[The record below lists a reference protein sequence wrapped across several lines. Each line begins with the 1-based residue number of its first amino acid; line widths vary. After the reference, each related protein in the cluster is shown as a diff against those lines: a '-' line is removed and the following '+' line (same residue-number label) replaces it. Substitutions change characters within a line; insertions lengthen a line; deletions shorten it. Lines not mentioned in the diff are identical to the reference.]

1 MLICPT
7 APTHPQ
13 PAPSRARTLE
23 AGQGLGRLAQHR
35 AASRPGLCAIA
46 PGVVTSWTKMLGM
59 GRDQVWMERQFWVWD
74 LPYLWAF
81 PTQGHIRDI
90 TDSLIEHCQD
100 KRLDENANIQLSDEK
115 IINVVIDL
123 FGAGIP
129 WLSAACLHMPV
140 IGLGWL
146 SQLHTC
152 RLLVTQIQDINN
164 SNHAL
169 RGHGVL
175 FQEW

>member
-1 MLICPT
+1 MIILLDSVSNVPRVGEANILG
-7 APTHPQ
+7 Q
-13 PAPSRARTLE
+13 ERALE
-23 AGQGLGRLAQHR
+23 RQEKLG
-35 AASRPGLCAIA
+35 GWGMG
-46 PGVVTSWTKMLGM
+46 GVVTSWTKMLGM

-123 FGAGIP
+123 FGAG
-129 WLSAACLHMPV
+129 MNYPV
-140 IGLGWL
+140 IPFLWPA
-146 SQLHTC
+146 
-152 RLLVTQIQDINN
+152 
-164 SNHAL
+164 AL
-169 RGHGVL
+169 TH
-175 FQEW
+175 

>member
-1 MLICPT
+1 MER
-7 APTHPQ
+7 Q
-13 PAPSRARTLE
+13 E
-23 AGQGLGRLAQHR
+23 KLGGWAM
-35 AASRPGLCAIA
+35 G
-46 PGVVTSWTKMLGM
+46 GVVTSWTKMLGM

-123 FGAGIP
+123 FGAG
-129 WLSAACLHMPV
+129 MNYPV
-140 IGLGWL
+140 IPFLWPA
-146 SQLHTC
+146 
-152 RLLVTQIQDINN
+152 
-164 SNHAL
+164 AL
-169 RGHGVL
+169 TH
-175 FQEW
+175 